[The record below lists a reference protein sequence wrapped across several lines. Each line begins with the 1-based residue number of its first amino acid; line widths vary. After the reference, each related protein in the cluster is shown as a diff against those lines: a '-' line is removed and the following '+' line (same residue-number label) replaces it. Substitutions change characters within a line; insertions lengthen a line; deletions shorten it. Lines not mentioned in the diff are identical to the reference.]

1 MLNVGVDVD
10 QLHPLRPDENKSFA
24 RSYLSKCITININHM
39 ELGRLFGIIFGLVLS
54 VPCYLYLLFRLIS
67 GRKVVSI
74 KSRPIPPKVLQV
86 DDMQ

>member
-1 MLNVGVDVD
+1 
-10 QLHPLRPDENKSFA
+10 
-24 RSYLSKCITININHM
+24 M

-67 GRKVVSI
+67 GRKIVSI